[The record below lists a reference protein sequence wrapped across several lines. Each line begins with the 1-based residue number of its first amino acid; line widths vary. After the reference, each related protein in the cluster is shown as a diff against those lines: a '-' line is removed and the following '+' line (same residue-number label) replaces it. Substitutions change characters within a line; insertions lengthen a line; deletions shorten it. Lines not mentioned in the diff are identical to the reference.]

1 MTNLHEFFPDSP
13 LNAAALQQTFQLDF
27 RKHLHLP
34 WRQSLSSTMETIS
47 FIFTSPAPNDEYRM
61 DERQKCWAGEKLLS
75 LCLYMQHSRLS
86 YRHPAWNITW
96 HQSHSLQPAKAPIFR
111 NITWHQ
117 SHSLQSAKAPIF
129 RFDENLV
136 FLYCH
141 ESRKYQI
148 AYPIS
153 YQ

>member
-1 MTNLHEFFPDSP
+1 
-13 LNAAALQQTFQLDF
+13 
-27 RKHLHLP
+27 
-34 WRQSLSSTMETIS
+34 METIS

-75 LCLYMQHSRLS
+75 LCLYMQHSHHS
-86 YRHPAWNITW
+86 YGHPAW
-96 HQSHSLQPAKAPIFR
+96 

-117 SHSLQSAKAPIF
+117 SHSLQSAKAPVF

-141 ESRKYQI
+141 ESRKYQK
-148 AYPIS
+148 ADPTS